1 MLGHAKATMPS
12 RQADLDQK
20 SVCRKSQNKRSFRRS
35 RRWVA
40 NNWNNLNGAAAPGQ
54 LRPTSTWGASD
65 ARPIVA
71 ITRSANEAAVLH
83 GSGQHDAAGVVRLR
97 PAVPAIRPTP
107 TSKSLTTPAAPATR
121 NGGNRVGPHLRD
133 IFGRK
138 AGSLPGYRYSD
149 AMKSVDFA
157 WDEEKLC
164 ASLKIRMRR
173 CRATA

>member
-1 MLGHAKATMPS
+1 MPRRRCRAVRPTWTKKACAEKAKINDHS
-12 RQADLDQK
+12 ADRAVGWRTTGTT
-20 SVCRKSQNKRSFRRS
+20 STAPPRP
-35 RRWVA
+35 A
-40 NNWNNLNGAAAPGQ
+40 NFAQ
-54 LRPTSTWGASD
+54 LRHGGASD

-121 NGGNRVGPHLRD
+121 NGGNRVGPHPRD

-164 ASLKIRMRR
+164 ASLKIRMRW